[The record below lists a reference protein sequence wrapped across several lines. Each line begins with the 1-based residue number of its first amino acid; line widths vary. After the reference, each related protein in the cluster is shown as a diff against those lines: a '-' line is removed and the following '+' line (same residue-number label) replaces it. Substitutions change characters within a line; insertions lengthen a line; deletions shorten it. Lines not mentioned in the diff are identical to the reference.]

1 MAKPRK
7 MTFTLDSDTADRID
21 RTAAQLGMPKS
32 AVVREAVSEYSARAG
47 RMTEAER
54 VRILAIF
61 DEVMPRIP
69 KRPRRE
75 VDKEIAEI
83 RKARRTGWQRGSD
96 GARR

>member
-1 MAKPRK
+1 

-21 RTAAQLGMPKS
+21 RTAMQLGMPKS

-69 KRPRRE
+69 RRPQRE
-75 VDKEIAEI
+75 VNAEIAEI
-83 RKARRTGWQRGSD
+83 TKSRRAGWRRGSPS
-96 GARR
+96 AHK